1 MKATEQYQTE
11 ARFSEVPAS
20 NFSGPESC
28 FMFSVF
34 AFKIKV
40 SIILQKG
47 KMELSVNDAALT
59 GSWAENCAAIKQ
71 REILI

>member
-1 MKATEQYQTE
+1 MKATEQNQTG
-11 ARFSEVPAS
+11 ARFLEVPAS

-59 GSWAENCAAIKQ
+59 GS
-71 REILI
+71 

>member
-1 MKATEQYQTE
+1 MQYPTG
-11 ARFSEVPAS
+11 ARFSEVLAS

-47 KMELSVNDAALT
+47 KMELSAKAALT
-59 GSWAENCAAIKQ
+59 GSWAKNCAAIQQ